1 MTKRAIRLVGLLT
14 ALLVAGSLTL
24 AQMAGAA
31 TNPAGNNGTVKIHD
45 KESDVTLDSNPHN
58 QPHVGCPFTVTFF
71 GFDEGDQ
78 AEVVFTAWPPTD
90 NGTETELLRD
100 TVDIGEDDN
109 SGGGSPSGFDA
120 AKTYTL
126 DFDGIVPHEQQGFH
140 VKLQVTVTSPNSRTP
155 KFNKYKVF
163 WAQPCESSGGTTTTT
178 GATTTTTT
186 VGQTTTT
193 VGQTTTTTPG
203 GPGPSTTI
211 LETTTT
217 GLGGVGGGGNVPP
230 PGQGGVMPFT
240 GANSI
245 PIAVAGLLLLLVG
258 AAGVLASRRLRTR

>member
-1 MTKRAIRLVGLLT
+1 MENHMTKRAIRLVGLLT
-14 ALLVAGSLTL
+14 ALLVAGSFTV

-45 KESDVTLDSNPHN
+45 NKERDVTLDSNPRN
-58 QPHVGCPFTVTFF
+58 QPHVGCPFTVSFF
-71 GFDEGDQ
+71 GFDTGDQ
-78 AEVVFTAWPPTD
+78 AKLIFRAWPPTD
-90 NGTETELLRD
+90 NGTREKLLTD
-100 TVDIGEDDN
+100 TVDIGADDN
-109 SGGGSPSGFDA
+109 SGGGSPSGFDG

-126 DFDGIVPHEQQGFH
+126 DFGTIAPQEQQGFH
-140 VKLQVTVTSPNSRTP
+140 VKLQVIVTSPSSKTP

-178 GATTTTTT
+178 GSTTTTTT
-186 VGQTTTT
+186 RGT
-193 VGQTTTTTPG
+193 TTTTTPG
-203 GPGPSTTI
+203 GPTTTV

-217 GLGGVGGGGNVPP
+217 GLGGGGGGNVPP

-245 PIAVAGLLLLLVG
+245 PVAVAGLLLLLVG

>member
-24 AQMAGAA
+24 TQMAGAA
-31 TNPAGNNGTVKIHD
+31 TNPPGNNGTVKIHD

-71 GFDEGDQ
+71 GFDEGDK
-78 AEVVFTAWPPTD
+78 AKLVFTAWAPTGK
-90 NGTETELLRD
+90 GTHLLTD
-100 TVDIGEDDN
+100 TVDIGADDN
-109 SGGGSPSGFDA
+109 SGGGSPSGFDG

-126 DFDGIVPHEQQGFH
+126 DFGSIVPHEQQGFH
-140 VKLQVTVTSPNSRTP
+140 VKLRVIVTSPNSKTP

-163 WAQPCESSGGTTTTT
+163 WAQPCKSSGGTTTTT
-178 GATTTTTT
+178 RGGGSTTTTTT
-186 VGQTTTT
+186 TRG
-193 VGQTTTTTPG
+193 GGSTTTTTTRGRPG
-203 GPGPSTTI
+203 Q
-211 LETTTT
+211 TTTT
-217 GLGGVGGGGNVPP
+217 GLGGVGGGGGNVPPPP

-245 PIAVAGLLLLLVG
+245 PVAVAGLLLLLVG